1 MSRNEMI
8 DALISDD
15 INSIHESKGEY
26 NDETFIDSLLRSG
39 FEGYENFTDEE
50 LMQELEE
57 RDISYLFGN
66 DDENLD
72 IELEQ

>member
-1 MSRNEMI
+1 MSRDEMI

-50 LMQELEE
+50 LEAECRE
-57 RDISYLFGN
+57 RGLF
-66 DDENLD
+66 ERRKF
-72 IELEQ
+72 